1 MFSRFQDQLLANLS
15 SVRQF
20 LLPSLL
26 FCLGL
31 FRLVISNLTLKFFLG
46 IFRVALLFICQGTVC
61 FVLRSRLPSLEVLSY
76 YIVSISFCQA
86 LFSFFFSALR
96 FRSLPCCSR
105 FPVRSGVL
113 YYHTPTSLSS
123 FPSRWLFAF
132 PVRVAS
138 FATNDILSQT
148 SYLVK
153 HFFDI
158 FFIFSQLSPLPASSG
173 EKHFLFFLRQAREAE
188 NSYRKVSKGCCCHES
203 IA

>member
-1 MFSRFQDQLLANLS
+1 MGQVTHALLTRPPLSLQPSIRKLPSSSSVRLACVRHAASVHPEPGSNSHVLMFSRFQDQLLANLS

-96 FRSLPCCSR
+96 FRSLPCRSR

-113 YYHTPTSLSS
+113 YYHTLTSLS
-123 FPSRWLFAF
+123 RA
-132 PVRVAS
+132 
-138 FATNDILSQT
+138 
-148 SYLVK
+148 
-153 HFFDI
+153 
-158 FFIFSQLSPLPASSG
+158 
-173 EKHFLFFLRQAREAE
+173 FFLPTGFSPFR
-188 NSYRKVSKGCCCHES
+188 
-203 IA
+203 